1 MIAEDKLRT
10 AARELNKIVSPNV
23 DAEGDVDAIIA
34 WIEKVLG
41 AAPPVI
47 EPTDVF
53 TPVTTEVLMYFQT
66 PDDERDDYVPEE
78 EPTPV
83 DDSLLGQIRY
93 AKKLRELK
101 DIVNANEE
109 LKSLRGTLGKYQDVE
124 TLRDKMVEALTA
136 VKSDVV
142 LEEERPRILISTIFQ
157 SACPKLSDEEF
168 ADLEKLILK
177 DGKVLQPL
185 LLWNNTLVDG
195 HNRYAIALKHNL
207 PFNTKEVQF
216 RNEEEAL
223 LWIKENAISQR
234 NLSDYAKYE
243 LIKDIESVLKKEAKE
258 RQSLAGKG
266 IKVEDKKTV
275 REEMAKKIDVSPS
288 QLRKLKKF
296 DEIASKELKKKARE
310 GKIKIGSVLKEKQI
324 PQEIP
329 LEKKVSNAIKDLERF
344 QSKYINEEQLKE
356 FVVKINAI
364 IEEITQKFNL

>member
-1 MIAEDKLRT
+1 MIAEEKLRT

-23 DAEGDVDAIIA
+23 DEEGDVDAIVS

-41 AAPPVI
+41 AVPPVI
-47 EPTDVF
+47 MPTDVF
-53 TPVTTEVLMYFQT
+53 TPVTTEVLNYLQT
-66 PDDERDDYVPEE
+66 PDDERDDYTQEDVPE
-78 EPTPV
+78 PF
-83 DDSLLGQIRY
+83 DDSLLGQIRS

-109 LKSLRGTLGKYQDVE
+109 LKSLRGTLGKYQDTE
-124 TLRDKMVEALTA
+124 TLRDKMLETLTA
-136 VKSDVV
+136 ISSSVIV
-142 LEEERPRILISTIFQ
+142 EEERPRIIISTLFQ
-157 SACPKLSDEEF
+157 DACPKLSDEEF

-177 DGKVLQPL
+177 DGKILQPL

-195 HNRYAIALKHNL
+195 HNRYAIALKNNL
-207 PFNTKEVQF
+207 PFTTKDIQF
-216 RNEEEAL
+216 KNEQEAY

-296 DEIASKELKKKARE
+296 DETASKEQKKKARE
-310 GKIKIGSVLKEKQI
+310 GKIRIGSVLKEI
-324 PQEIP
+324 PREIP
-329 LEKKVSNAIKDLERF
+329 LEKKVSNAVRDLEKF
-344 QSKYINEEQLKE
+344 QNKYLHEEQLKE
-356 FVVKINAI
+356 FVIKVNAI
-364 IEEITQKFNL
+364 IEEIATKFNLNL